1 MYSEKKERKK
11 LGIYSYIYYIL
22 LRIQETHSYI
32 VTIKTSIN
40 NIMVIKKKKLNQG
53 WDIFSFYGF

>member
-53 WDIFSFYGF
+53 WDIFPFYGF